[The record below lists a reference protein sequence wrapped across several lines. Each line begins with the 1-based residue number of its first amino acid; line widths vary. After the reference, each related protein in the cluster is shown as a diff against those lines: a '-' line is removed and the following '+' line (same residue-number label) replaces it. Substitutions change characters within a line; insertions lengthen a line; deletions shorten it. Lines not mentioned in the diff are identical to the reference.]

1 MKKTIYQ
8 GREFQSLAA
17 LLIFLKIPKCTYDAR
32 KRRKLPPDKLLST
45 ASLRKRKAVKDPVT
59 GKCYKSVGDYCQAE
73 GITRS
78 GWRYRRKKCFI
89 VRRYRRPCV
98 YQGVKYESINAL
110 ARAMGISKAKA
121 RYLLNL

>member
-8 GREFQSLAA
+8 GREFRSIAD
-17 LLIFLKIPKCTYDAR
+17 LLRFLKIPKCTYDSR
-32 KRRKLPPDKLLST
+32 KQKGLPTD
-45 ASLRKRKAVKDPVT
+45 
-59 GKCYKSVGDYCQAE
+59 KSVGDYCQAE

-78 GWRYRRKKCFI
+78 GWRYRKKKHFI

-98 YQGVKYESINAL
+98 YQGIKYGSINAL